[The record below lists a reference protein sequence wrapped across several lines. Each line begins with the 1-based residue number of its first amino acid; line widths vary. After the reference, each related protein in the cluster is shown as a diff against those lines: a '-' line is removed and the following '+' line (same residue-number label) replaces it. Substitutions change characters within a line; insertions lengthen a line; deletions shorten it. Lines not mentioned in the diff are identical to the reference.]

1 MFYEQI
7 FAHVSPTSVF
17 THHKMYSKDVYRVNE
32 EEGVPASRNLG
43 GSGVVKFSK
52 LSEVPDQRKPT
63 GLQIGE
69 S

>member
-1 MFYEQI
+1 MC
-7 FAHVSPTSVF
+7 
-17 THHKMYSKDVYRVNE
+17 SKDVYRVNE

-43 GSGVVKFSK
+43 GSGVVNFSK

-69 S
+69 SWEQFYAFNTVL

>member
-1 MFYEQI
+1 
-7 FAHVSPTSVF
+7 
-17 THHKMYSKDVYRVNE
+17 MYSKDVHRVNE

>member
-1 MFYEQI
+1 
-7 FAHVSPTSVF
+7 
-17 THHKMYSKDVYRVNE
+17 MYSKDVYRVSE

-63 GLQIGE
+63 GLQIEE